1 MGRLDGLVFRRL
13 GNSAVLSN
21 GYEGFLDWRRCR
33 TPVEGQHFAPFCMNF
48 RFFCLQC
55 FVNELFWLSLRR
67 MPIKSLILHT
77 MIKRFY
83 IFILFFTLTCG
94 ICLALAPSS
103 ENEEKKPLII
113 HPSSRVISTDP
124 DSIKVIIY
132 DDTLGGKKRI
142 RVPIIEFND
151 DFWGGRNIG
160 DFIRIVTAK
169 ERGLSTKLWTVELEE
184 VVPMMGEVRVTESM
198 DRVKFRKRLPT
209 LIGVALMPYS
219 VEYEGTVRR
228 WEFPVLVFSFMNKEL
243 SCRDYYVNE
252 TGRFAEIVF
261 EKYDKNMFNG
271 MMDDRLFQYRAVDWL
286 YWNST
291 EITDLII
298 NRFYIYNGKIRE
310 ESYKECLELD
320 HKDMESILN
329 CIYEKKKQ

>member
-1 MGRLDGLVFRRL
+1 
-13 GNSAVLSN
+13 
-21 GYEGFLDWRRCR
+21 
-33 TPVEGQHFAPFCMNF
+33 
-48 RFFCLQC
+48 
-55 FVNELFWLSLRR
+55 
-67 MPIKSLILHT
+67 
-77 MIKRFY
+77 MIKRIY

-94 ICLALAPSS
+94 ICLALASSS
-103 ENEEKKPLII
+103 ENVEKKPLII
-113 HPSSRVISTDP
+113 HPKSKVISTNP

-160 DFIRIVTAK
+160 DFIRIVNAK
-169 ERGLSTKLWTVELEE
+169 ELGFGTKLWTVELEE
-184 VVPMMGEVRVTESM
+184 VVPMMGEVRVSSDMLT
-198 DRVKFRKRLPT
+198 VKFRKRLPT
-209 LIGVALMPYS
+209 LIGVALMPDS